1 MSMRSLG
8 AHGCALLGWLA
19 MQAWTPSAVA
29 QAEPGPSEEEVL
41 SQEGPWSGEEE
52 GPRDDEGPAAA
63 AESDA
68 QVPAAGA
75 AEETSQ
81 DPEVVDV
88 IPVPQE
94 PSTPPATDPGT
105 TALDE
110 ITVTAQKREQRVQD
124 VPVSISVIGEQ
135 FIKAQGITNVRELLL
150 FVPNMK
156 FESGSNLGGPRCRGF
171 GLNIRNRAFEPPCG
185 VAIDGVPYTASD
197 YFDLAIFDIARVE
210 VLRGPQ
216 GTTFGK
222 NTTAGVIHV
231 ITKNPSAD
239 DEGLVGGL
247 NVQVGELN
255 RRRGEAAIGHS
266 FFDGAMNLRLTGM
279 LEERD
284 GYLRNTT
291 AEIVPEA
298 VKQPLTG
305 ERDGVRVKLGFP
317 DLLGSRFLFGYEK
330 TRSFALGFGGESSD
344 VSEDMADYMRQFDPN
359 ADFERG
365 NFVVS
370 TDGAEHLDI
379 GIETFQMDWAHF
391 IGGWTINAV
400 AAQSTLDRQAEVDA
414 DYFPAPAI
422 RGIQNDV
429 NPTTTVELRAVPA
442 SFQGLY
448 GLDTL
453 FGWDLG
459 RSELLA
465 GVFYQE
471 RKIADGLLFLE
482 GTDQILLDM
491 IAIDSG
497 TPPSPLPPAFPQKE
511 HIHTIFEQNAE
522 TLAAFAEF
530 QWYFADAWMLQYGMR
545 LSKEDK
551 EATWDQTMS
560 DPHPVLTAAGW
571 APFTAQKSRSET
583 QFLPKVA
590 LNYKPWDG
598 ISLFARWTRGFKG
611 GGFNSFSQTGES
623 SSLSSL
629 TFEPETATEWAFDA
643 KMELFAGRAH
653 VNLSLFRLDIVEFQ
667 TLIQVD
673 DPVTEFPAGNTVV
686 NVGHARAQGVEGDIT
701 YLPLDWLRIIAT
713 IGFND
718 TEYIEFP
725 FNSCPQGEVDTD
737 GDGDPRCD
745 ASGKPFPFA
754 PQWNNTL
761 TLTARAPVADLFGF
775 SLGGLDLRAG
785 MTVEHV
791 SSQFLN
797 IDLNPASE
805 QPEYMRYRA
814 SAGFGNEAQG
824 WSLSV
829 IGENL
834 TDEITSLRQD
844 DISWVVGSYPEP
856 RRTIYS
862 QFQLTF

>member
-1 MSMRSLG
+1 MNTGSLG
-8 AHGCALLGWLA
+8 AKGCVLLGWLA
-19 MQAWTPSAVA
+19 VQAWVPGAIA
-29 QAEPGPSEEEVL
+29 QEARGPAEDEMF
-41 SQEGPWSGEEE
+41 SQEGPWPGEDE
-52 GPRDDEGPAAA
+52 GPRDDE
-63 AESDA
+63 E
-68 QVPAAGA
+68 
-75 AEETSQ
+75 
-81 DPEVVDV
+81 PEIVDV
-88 IPVPQE
+88 IPVPQ
-94 PSTPPATDPGT
+94 PPA
-105 TALDE
+105 ALPAAAPEGAVLDDMV
-110 ITVTAQKREQRVQD
+110 VTAQKREQRIQD
-124 VPVSISVIGEQ
+124 VPVSMSVIDEQ

-156 FESGSNLGGPRCRGF
+156 VETGSTLGGPRCRGF
-171 GLNIRNRAFEPPCG
+171 GLNLRNRSFEPPCG

-197 YFDLAIFDIARVE
+197 YFDLAIFDIGRVE

-231 ITKNPSAD
+231 ITKNPSAG
-239 DEGLVGGL
+239 DEGLMGGV
-247 NVQVGELN
+247 NVQVGDLN
-255 RRRGEAAIGHS
+255 RRRGEAAIGQS
-266 FFDGAMNLRLTGM
+266 FFGGAMNLRVAGM

-291 AEIVPEA
+291 ADVVPGA
-298 VKQPLTG
+298 VRTPLSG
-305 ERDGVRVKLGFP
+305 DRDGVRVKLAFP
-317 DLLGSRFLFGYEK
+317 DLFGSRFLFGYESS
-330 TRSFALGFGGESSD
+330 RSRVAGFGGEASD
-344 VSEDMADYMRQFDPN
+344 VSADMADYMRQFDPD

-370 TDGAEHLDI
+370 TDTPEHLDI
-379 GIETFQMDWAHF
+379 GIETFQMDWTHF

-400 AAQSTLDRQAEVDA
+400 AAQSTLERQAEADA

-429 NPTTTVELRAVPA
+429 NPTTSVELRGIPGT
-442 SFQGLY
+442 FQGLY

-453 FGWDLG
+453 WGWDLG
-459 RSELLA
+459 RSELLT

-471 RKIADGLLFLE
+471 RRIDDGLLFLE
-482 GTDQILLDM
+482 GHGQILLDM

-497 TPPSPLPPAFPQKE
+497 FPPSPVPPGVPEKE
-511 HIHTIFEQNAE
+511 SIHTIFEQTAE
-522 TLAAFAEF
+522 TLAAFAEL

-551 EATWDQTMS
+551 AATWDQTMS

-571 APFTAQKSRSET
+571 APFTAQKERSET

-590 LNYKPWDG
+590 LNYKPFDG

-653 VNLSLFRLDIVEFQ
+653 VNLSAFRLDIVDFQ

-673 DPVTEFPAGNTVV
+673 DPVTGFPAGNTVV
-686 NVGHARAQGVEGDIT
+686 NVGQARAQGIEGDIT
-701 YLPLDWLRIIAT
+701 YLPADWLRIIAT
-713 IGFND
+713 VGLND
-718 TEYIEFP
+718 TEFIEFP

-745 ASGKPFPFA
+745 ASGRPFPFA
-754 PQWNNTL
+754 PRWNNTL
-761 TLTARAPVADLFGF
+761 TLMAHAPVADLFGF
-775 SLGGLDLRAG
+775 ALGGLELRAG

-797 IDLNPASE
+797 VDLNPASE
-805 QPEYMRYRA
+805 QPEYLRYRA
-814 SAGFGNEAQG
+814 NAGFGNPAQG
-824 WSLSV
+824 WSFSV

-834 TDEITSLRQD
+834 TDEITSQRQD

-856 RRTIYS
+856 RRTFYS

>member
-1 MSMRSLG
+1 MKISHVPVLMLAG
-8 AHGCALLGWLA
+8 LLLSHAATVW
-19 MQAWTPSAVA
+19 A
-29 QAEPGPSEEEVL
+29 QEEPRGPSDDEMFSE
-41 SQEGPWSGEEE
+41 EGPWAGEEE
-52 GPRDDEGPAAA
+52 GPRDDE
-63 AESDA
+63 S
-68 QVPAAGA
+68 GA
-75 AEETSQ
+75 APGEAPVEDSAQETL
-81 DPEVVDV
+81 DV
-88 IPVPQE
+88 IPVQQPAE
-94 PSTPPATDPGT
+94 APPPIAQSATK
-105 TALDE
+105 LDE

-124 VPVSISVIGEQ
+124 VPVSISVIGED
-135 FIKAQGITNVRELLL
+135 FIKVQGITNVRDLLL

-156 FESGSNLGGPRCRGF
+156 VETGSNLGGPRCRGF

-197 YFDLAIFDIARVE
+197 YFDMAIFDISRVE

-222 NTTAGVIHV
+222 NTTAGVINI
-231 ITKNPSAD
+231 ITKNPSSD
-239 DEGLVGGL
+239 DHGLVGGL
-247 NVQVGELN
+247 NLQAGELN
-255 RRRGEAAIGHS
+255 RRRAEAALGHS
-266 FFDGAMNLRLTGM
+266 FLDGAMNLRISGL
-279 LEERD
+279 LEQRD

-291 AEIVPEA
+291 ADLVPEA
-298 VKQPLTG
+298 VRQPLTG

-317 DLLGSRFLFGYEK
+317 DLFGSRFLFAYEK
-330 TRSFALGFGGESSD
+330 TQSSALGFGGEASD
-344 VSEDMADYMRQFDPN
+344 VAEDMADYMRQFDPN
-359 ADFERG
+359 ADFERD

-370 TDGAEHLDI
+370 TDGAEHLNI
-379 GIETFQMDWAHF
+379 GIETFQMDWVHF
-391 IGGWTINAV
+391 LGGWTVNAV
-400 AAQSTLDRQAEVDA
+400 VAHSTLVREAEVDA

-429 NPTTTVELRAVPA
+429 NPTTSIELRGAPA

-453 FGWDLG
+453 LGWDLG
-459 RSELLA
+459 TSEVLA

-471 RKIADGLLFLE
+471 RKIEDGLLFLE
-482 GTDQILLDM
+482 GDSQILLD
-491 IAIDSG
+491 IVAIDSG
-497 TPPSPLPPAFPQKE
+497 VPPSPAPPGVPNKE
-511 HIHTIFEQNAE
+511 SIHTIFEQDAE

-545 LSKEDK
+545 VSKEDK
-551 EATWDQTMS
+551 AATWNQTMS

-571 APFTAQKSRSET
+571 APFTAEKSRSET
-583 QFLPKVA
+583 QFLPKLA
-590 LNYKPWDG
+590 LNYKPFDG

-623 SSLSSL
+623 STLTSL
-629 TFEPETATEWAFDA
+629 TFDPETATEWAFDA
-643 KMELFAGRAH
+643 KMELFDGSAA
-653 VNLSLFRLDIVEFQ
+653 VNLSLFRLDLDDFQ

-673 DPVTEFPAGNTVV
+673 DPTTGFPAGNTVV
-686 NVGHARAQGVEGDIT
+686 NVGKARAQGVEADIT
-701 YLPLDWLRIIAT
+701 YLATDWLRVIAT
-713 IGFND
+713 VGFND
-718 TEYIEFP
+718 TEFVKFP

-745 ASGKPFPFA
+745 VSGRPFPFA
-754 PQWNNTL
+754 PRWNNTL
-761 TLTARAPVADLFGF
+761 TLSARVPVADLFDF

-785 MTVEHV
+785 TTVEHV

-805 QPEYMRYRA
+805 QPGFLRYRA
-814 SAGFGNEAQG
+814 NVGFGNQEQG
-824 WSLSV
+824 WFFSV